1 MKSIKEKFSLG
12 RNKWL
17 RRISF
22 TFFILEIF
30 LGIADEVSDWLY
42 ISQTDYA
49 EEVLGNMLKFFLAA

>member
-22 TFFILEIF
+22 IFILLEII
-30 LGIADEVSDWLY
+30 LGIADEISDWLY
-42 ISQTDYA
+42 IAQTEYA
-49 EEVLGNMLKFFLAA
+49 E